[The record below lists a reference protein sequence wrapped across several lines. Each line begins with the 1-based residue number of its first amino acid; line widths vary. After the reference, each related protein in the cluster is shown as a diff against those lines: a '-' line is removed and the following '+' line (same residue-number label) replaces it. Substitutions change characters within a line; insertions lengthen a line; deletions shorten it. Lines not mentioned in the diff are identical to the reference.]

1 MKAPQALLLVVAT
14 ALTLASGASVGAG
27 PGAGAGATKQRVAIT
42 ANLYPKREFVLTP
55 LHAGAL
61 ERDFGK
67 ARMVYGT
74 WSSTMRKGQD
84 IEILRAFFTFEGKR
98 GSLTIRER
106 TEWVDAGVDSGGP
119 SIATGNWEVVRGTGE
134 YAQVAGGGRSAHSGL
149 SGGTDPWYARQEGF
163 LSLP

>member
-1 MKAPQALLLVVAT
+1 
-14 ALTLASGASVGAG
+14 
-27 PGAGAGATKQRVAIT
+27 
-42 ANLYPKREFVLTP
+42 VLTP

-84 IEILRAFFTFEGKR
+84 IEILRAFSTFEGKR

-106 TEWVDAGVDSGGP
+106 TEWVDAGVGAAGHSVG
-119 SIATGNWEVVRGTGE
+119 TGTWKVVRGTGQ
-134 YAQVAGGGRSAHSGL
+134 YAQVAGGGRSTHFGL
-149 SGGTDPWYARQEGF
+149 SETFPWNARQEGF
-163 LSLP
+163 VTSP

>member
-14 ALTLASGASVGAG
+14 ALTLASGAS
-27 PGAGAGATKQRVAIT
+27 AGAGAPKQRVAIT

-74 WSSTMRKGQD
+74 WRSTMRKGQD

-106 TEWVDAGVDSGGP
+106 TEWVDAGVDTGGP
-119 SIATGNWEVVRGTGE
+119 SVATGTWKVVRGTGQ
-134 YAQVAGGGRSAHSGL
+134 YAQVAGAGRSAHSGL
-149 SGGTDPWYARQEGF
+149 SGRADPWYARQEGF